1 MQQPQSGFLIK
12 DIPAEKTYE
21 VRQAVLRPGRPARE
35 CEFEGDFREGTF
47 HLGLYNGP
55 QLIAVASYVPAIS
68 KNFPFKDQFQLRG
81 MAVLPQYKGKGYGL
95 ALLKEGEN
103 RLKKI
108 TNTPFLWFNARDYA
122 IGFYE
127 RSGYQTFGE
136 KFDIPGV
143 CPHIVM
149 YKQL

>member
-1 MQQPQSGFLIK
+1 MQYPDSGFVIK
-12 DIPAEKTYE
+12 VIPAEKTYK
-21 VRQAVLRPGRPARE
+21 VRQPVLRPGRPAKE

-47 HLGLYNGP
+47 HLGLYIGP
-55 QLIAVASYVPAIS
+55 QLIAVASFMPAIS
-68 KNFPFKDQFQLRG
+68 KNFTFKDQFQLRG
-81 MAVLPQYKGKGYGL
+81 MAVLPQFKGKGFGL

-103 RLKKI
+103 RLKNI
-108 TNTPFLWFNARDYA
+108 TTTPFLWFNARDYA

-127 RSGYQTFGE
+127 KSGYKTFGE

>member
-1 MQQPQSGFLIK
+1 MQQPGSGFVIK
-12 DIPAEKTYE
+12 DISADKTYE
-21 VRQAVLRPGRPARE
+21 VRQPVLRPGRPPEE
-35 CEFEGDFREGTF
+35 CEFEGDTREDTF
-47 HLGLYNGP
+47 HLGLYLGA
-55 QLIAVASYVPAIS
+55 QLIGVASFMQVNS
-68 KNFPFKDQFQLRG
+68 KKFPFQDQFQLRG
-81 MAVLPQYKGKGYGL
+81 MAVLSQFKGKGYGL

-108 TNTPFLWFNARDYA
+108 ADAPFLWFNARDYA

-127 RSGYQTFGE
+127 KTGYQTFGE

>member
-1 MQQPQSGFLIK
+1 MQHPESGFVIK
-12 DIPAEKTYE
+12 DIAPELTYE
-21 VRQAVLRPGRPARE
+21 VRQEVLRPGRPAKE
-35 CEFEGDFREGTF
+35 CEFEGDYADGTF
-47 HLGLYNGP
+47 HLGLYIGS
-55 QLIAVASYVPAIS
+55 QLIAVASYMPATS
-68 KNFPFKDQFQLRG
+68 KNFSSKAQFQLRG
-81 MAVLPQYKGKGYGL
+81 MAVLPQFKGKGYGL
-95 ALLKEGEN
+95 ALLKAGEDN
-103 RLKKI
+103 LKKI

-127 RSGYQTFGE
+127 KSGYQTFGE

>member
-1 MQQPQSGFLIK
+1 MQQPVAGFIIK

-21 VRQAVLRPGRPARE
+21 MRQIVLRPGRPAKE
-35 CEFEGDFREGTF
+35 CEFEGDLREGTF
-47 HLGLYNGP
+47 HLGLYIGP
-55 QLIAVASYVPAIS
+55 QLIAVASYMPAIS

-81 MAVLPQYKGKGYGL
+81 MAVLPQFKGKGYGL
-95 ALLKEGEN
+95 ALLREGEG
-103 RLKKI
+103 RLKQI
-108 TNTPFLWFNARDYA
+108 TKAPFLWFNARDYA

-149 YKQL
+149 YKHL